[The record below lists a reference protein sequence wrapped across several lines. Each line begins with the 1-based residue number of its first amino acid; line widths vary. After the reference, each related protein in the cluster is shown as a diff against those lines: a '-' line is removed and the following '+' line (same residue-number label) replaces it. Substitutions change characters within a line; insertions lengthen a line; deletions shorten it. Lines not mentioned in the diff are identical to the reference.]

1 MICRFVSPPLGP
13 DLIQQQCDGLRW
25 HTVKSIHGRQMEQS
39 NLFNQW
45 LLRQQTLQSQTE
57 SVCYMQQRVRT
68 RDQQDDGGGF
78 VVAKTKKRLFCN
90 ISDFNPMQIKN
101 LIMLVRVKLVTSLT
115 TWRCAACNLQ
125 LFIKHLT
132 ELFLVYYSHKKLLKL
147 LPVIFQTNLPSDGPS
162 LNN

>member
-1 MICRFVSPPLGP
+1 MVAKWSNPTF
-13 DLIQQQCDGLRW
+13 LISDYFDNRRYN
-25 HTVKSIHGRQMEQS
+25 HK
-39 NLFNQW
+39 
-45 LLRQQTLQSQTE
+45 LLRAAE
-57 SVCYMQQRVRT
+57 SRHRVRT

-132 ELFLVYYSHKKLLKL
+132 ELLLVYYSHKKLLKL

>member
-1 MICRFVSPPLGP
+1 MVAKWSNPTF
-13 DLIQQQCDGLRW
+13 LISDYFDNRRYN
-25 HTVKSIHGRQMEQS
+25 HK
-39 NLFNQW
+39 
-45 LLRQQTLQSQTE
+45 LLRAAE
-57 SVCYMQQRVRT
+57 SRHRVRT

-78 VVAKTKKRLFCN
+78 VVAKTKKRLFCS

-147 LPVIFQTNLPSDGPS
+147 LPVMFQTNLPSDGPS